1 MKMLL
6 TFIKL
11 KHFLPDLFEL
21 TNHVQWM
28 KVERQVRKDL
38 GNNNF
43 QENKTQLEK
52 KKSVPKSKHS

>member
-1 MKMLL
+1 
-6 TFIKL
+6 
-11 KHFLPDLFEL
+11 
-21 TNHVQWM
+21 M